1 MKHGKW
7 AVLAALVLSGCMN
20 VALTCP
26 DKASTVSY
34 RGLGLFGATSVSCT
48 PLPTGGYS
56 IDVSGMN
63 LAALAAMVAPLVMAQ
78 HPKAES
84 EQDRPDSTQAYT
96 LPDKNL

>member
-1 MKHGKW
+1 MRII
-7 AVLAALVLSGCMN
+7 AIVCVLLSGCMN

-26 DKASTVSY
+26 DKMSTVSY

-78 HPKAES
+78 RQHQAES
-84 EQDRPDSTQAYT
+84 GDSSGMLEDAPD
-96 LPDKNL
+96 PGKNL